1 MKIAGVGQTPPD
13 HQVKTLTLIG
23 AVCVGLVAVVPAVV
37 ITVAGPVIWDAAAA
51 VTLELS
57 TRAGVTTA
65 CLVAVVPA
73 VVI

>member
-1 MKIAGVGQTPPD
+1 MKSFLTVPPD
-13 HQVKTLTLIG
+13 RQVKTLTLIG
-23 AVCVGLVAVVPAVV
+23 AVCMRLVAVVPAVIISV
-37 ITVAGPVIWDAAAA
+37 TGPVIWDAAAA

-57 TRAGVTTA
+57 AGAGVTTA